1 MRILSRDNLLFLGL
15 WLIALTTFLWQWS
28 SFWVKTS
35 PMILADEFVFAS
47 VTNGFYDGASYSH
60 EFYALLIG
68 LFSSLS
74 SDVYF
79 VAKSLNL
86 LFGILLA
93 LLLGVWAMW
102 AGNWGARA
110 VALWFP
116 ISVMLIPT
124 AMYLPEI
131 PYHFFSVAGLS
142 VLCWAM
148 ITHNDKPLLFSVVAG
163 ASVGIGALIKPHA
176 LFVLVLAAVAVL
188 VVGLLGK
195 EHNLRKAIQLAS
207 LFLLVGITTRMI
219 VAIVLGANKPLS
231 LFGAY
236 LDSSLSPNTQQVDWG
251 ALESDVATTIPSM
264 FSALAAS
271 ALLYISIGLLLFGP
285 GLFIS
290 LQDLASQSSDSSKF
304 SIPLFLTSFVAFG
317 MLAMS
322 WVFGAFLTSNGDDHS
337 GRVLLRYSEFLLPIS
352 LLFLGARVFDS
363 PFNKAG
369 AVKLSMLAGLPVFGL
384 LGLLFFS
391 LGNSTLQLADSLF
404 FLSLSG
410 QFLTTLL
417 FSFAMIAAIF
427 ISFRSSLVMKASV
440 VGFLIAGL
448 VGTSVPRTLEIGRF
462 YLDEQE
468 SRSEVMAALQ
478 TVPSEDK
485 IIFAG
490 FSRATLTSIMLE
502 SERFSSDYVLL
513 NGYSKIPSSRSKNYD
528 WVFTQSETYAPDES
542 EMVFFDGEFGLFKV
556 SNDLDL
562 ESQVLSR
569 MKGIEAVGGVGT
581 VTNWGFWSEQG
592 ELEIVFD
599 TPLKS
604 GSTIE
609 LGLIRHQGTGET
621 QAQIFISNNQYDIDM
636 PQAGYVYEA
645 TITVSEEDVD
655 SITVRYSD
663 EYDVVYSMGQTK
675 FSIGMTDQSKV
686 FSR

>member
-1 MRILSRDNLLFLGL
+1 
-15 WLIALTTFLWQWS
+15 
-28 SFWVKTS
+28 
-35 PMILADEFVFAS
+35 MILADEFVFAS
-47 VTNGFYDGASYSH
+47 LTNGFYDGASYSH
-60 EFYALLIG
+60 EFYALLVG
-68 LFSSLS
+68 LFSGLS

-79 VAKSLNL
+79 AAKSLNL
-86 LFGILLA
+86 LFGILLS
-93 LLLGVWAMW
+93 LLLSAWAIW

-148 ITHNDKPLLFSVVAG
+148 ITHNDKPLLFSGVAG
-163 ASVGIGALIKPHA
+163 ALVGLGALIKPHA

-195 EHNLRKAIQLAS
+195 EQNLRKAFQLS
-207 LFLLVGITTRMI
+207 SIFLLVGITTRI
-219 VAIVLGANKPLS
+219 FVAILLGVDKPIS

-236 LDSSLSPNTQQVDWG
+236 LDSSLGPKTQQVDWG
-251 ALESDVATTIPSM
+251 ALESNIATTNPTIL
-264 FSALAAS
+264 SALAAS
-271 ALLYISIGLLLFGP
+271 ALLYLSIGLLLFGP
-285 GLFIS
+285 GLLIS
-290 LQDLASQSSDSSKF
+290 LQDLASKSSETSKF
-304 SIPLFLTSFVAFG
+304 SSALFLTSFVAFG
-317 MLAMS
+317 MLTMS
-322 WVFGAFLTSNGDDHS
+322 WLFGAFLTSNGDDHS
-337 GRVLLRYSEFLLPIS
+337 DRVLLRYSEFLIPIS

-369 AVKLSMLAGLPVFGL
+369 ALKLSMLAGLPVLGL
-384 LGLLFFS
+384 IGLLFFS

-417 FSFAMIAAIF
+417 FSFALIASIF

-440 VGFLIAGL
+440 VGFLIVGL
-448 VGTSVPRTLEIGRF
+448 VGTSLPRSLEIGRF
-462 YLDEQE
+462 YLDERD
-468 SRSEVMAALQ
+468 SRSDVMAALQ
-478 TVPSEDK
+478 NVPSEEK

-490 FSRATLTSIMLE
+490 FSRATITSIMLE

-513 NGYSKIPSSRSKNYD
+513 NGYSKIPSSQSKNYD
-528 WVFTQSETYAPDES
+528 WVFTQSETYAPNES
-542 EMVFFDGEFGLFKV
+542 EMVFFDGEFGLFRV
-556 SNDLDL
+556 SNEFNL
-562 ESQVLSR
+562 ESQLLSR
-569 MKGIEAVGGVGT
+569 MDGIKAVGGVGT

-592 ELEIVFD
+592 EFEIVFD
-599 TPLKS
+599 APLKS
-604 GSTIE
+604 GSQIE
-609 LGLIRHQGTGET
+609 LGLIRHQGTGAT
-621 QAQIFISNNQYDIDM
+621 KAQIVIANNQYDIDM

-645 TITVSEEDVD
+645 IITVSEEDVE
-655 SITVRYSD
+655 SITVTYSD

-675 FSIGMTDQSKV
+675 FSIGLTDQSKV
-686 FSR
+686 LSR